1 MILCRYEAELL
12 RQLHFTPFDELRD
25 TPPHIIKPKFFCN
38 YCHSLHKLYLDSEK
52 FRSFWNNYDNGR
64 NRPKPEPD
72 ALYFLVLPKLHT
84 KNLAQLQISSRNQYR
99 SKIRVGMRESL
110 VWKIAGQVILARSV

>member
-12 RQLHFTPFDELRD
+12 RQLHFTPFDEPRD

-38 YCHSLHKLYLDSEK
+38 YCRSLHKLYLDSEK
-52 FRSFWNNYDNGR
+52 FRNVWNDDGR
-64 NRPKPEPD
+64 KRPKPEPD
-72 ALYFLVLPKLHT
+72 AFYFLVLPKLHT
-84 KNLAQLQISSRNQYR
+84 KNLAQLQIASKIQYH